1 MAQKFSLFLVGGS
14 GTKVRQLQIS
24 SRQCILFALLTVTLL
39 SIIGYGM
46 WDYVSLRREAA
57 RSSSLQRELALSSEE
72 VVLQRGQINRFA
84 QEIDLLK
91 ERIVTLDQFEERIR
105 ILANLDQREQQE
117 GLFGVGGS
125 APEDL
130 SPEMDIARDHQQLM
144 RRMHVQ
150 VRRLDNAAALQSG
163 SFATLVEKL
172 EERKNILAHT
182 PAIRPS
188 QGWVTSGFEYRRN
201 PFTGKREFHRGM
213 DIANRKGTPVLATA
227 DGVVSFIGERG
238 AFGTLMVI
246 DHGYGFTTRYAH
258 LEKGLKQ
265 KGDRVQ
271 RGEVVAKMGSSGR
284 STGPHLHYEVRLNG
298 VPVNPENYI
307 LN

>member
-14 GTKVRQLQIS
+14 GTKVRQLRIS
-24 SRQCILFALLTVTLL
+24 RGQCILLALLTLTLL
-39 SIIGYGM
+39 SVIGYGM
-46 WDYVSLRREAA
+46 WDYVSIGREAA
-57 RSSSLQRELALSSEE
+57 RNSALQRELALRNEE
-72 VVLQRGQINRFA
+72 VTLQRRQIQKFA
-84 QEIDLLK
+84 REIDLLK

-105 ILANLDQREQQE
+105 ILANLDQRDQQE

-130 SPEMDIARDHQQLM
+130 SPELDITRDHQQLM
-144 RRMHVQ
+144 RRMHAQ
-150 VRRLDNAAALQSG
+150 VRQLDNAAARRSG

-182 PAIRPS
+182 PAIRPA
-188 QGWVTSGFEYRRN
+188 QGWVTSSFEYRRN

-213 DIANRKGTPVLATA
+213 DIANRKGTPVVATA

-271 RGEVVAKMGSSGR
+271 RGEVMAKMGSSGR